1 MAKET
6 IKARIQLKNDTEEN
20 WNKAIN
26 FVPLQGEI
34 IIYSADNS
42 HPFSRI
48 KVGDGITTVI
58 KLPFVNTDGINGT
71 TIYADSMINWEANPL
86 FIPKKGDII
95 IFFDKTKIV
104 KDGSEIEIPG
114 FKIGDG
120 KAYNIDLPF
129 VGDDIIEQ
137 LLAHIKVNG
146 HTILSDVPANAVFT
160 DTTYTAGTGLELNNT
175 TFNNN
180 GVLDINSGNTN
191 GTIDIIRRA
200 GTKNVTIPGLN
211 SAAYTPIE
219 NYATAAQ
226 GTKADNAMPKS
237 GGTFTGNIVLAAD
250 PISNLHPAT
259 KQYVDNNVSI
269 SGTLA
274 TGTQIGILNIN
285 GNTTTLYTPNEAPM
299 TVQVTQ
305 STTTPTAEFI
315 ISTNT
320 ESSASLTGVL
330 GSTTA
335 IANGKIIYYMTK
347 YELPASEVTLTLRYA
362 SSSNYTAAIPIYSY
376 GTTRSVTPY
385 PASYILTLVYYNNA
399 FYLASNNIAIAI

>member
-48 KVGDGITTVI
+48 KVGDGITTVT
-58 KLPFVNTDGINGT
+58 KLPFVNADGINGS

-95 IFFDKTKIV
+95 IFFDKTKII

-137 LLAHIKVNG
+137 LLAHINDTSKHITEKEREYWNNK
-146 HTILSDVPANAVFT
+146 I
-160 DTTYTAGTGLELNNT
+160 TTYTAGTGLELNNT

-191 GTIDIIRRA
+191 GTIDIIRRT
-200 GTKNVTIPGLN
+200 GTKSVTIPGLG

-347 YELPASEVTLTLRYA
+347 YALPASEVTLTLRYA

>member
-137 LLAHIKVNG
+137 LLAHVNG

-160 DTTYTAGTGLELNNT
+160 DTTYAAGTGLELNNT

-211 SAAYTPIE
+211 SAAYTPVE

-285 GNTTTLYTPNEAPM
+285 GNSTTLYTPNEAPM

>member
-1 MAKET
+1 MG
-6 IKARIQLKNDTEEN
+6 N
-20 WNKAIN
+20 
-26 FVPLQGEI
+26 LQR
-34 IIYSADNS
+34 IIYLTEAQKNEL
-42 HPFSRI
+42 FENNI
-48 KVGDGITTVI
+48 IT
-58 KLPFVNTDGINGT
+58 VNNT
-71 TIYADSMINWEANPL
+71 TIVYNPN
-86 FIPKKGDII
+86 DIYI
-95 IFFDKTKIV
+95 TPD
-104 KDGSEIEIPG
+104 DGT
-114 FKIGDG
+114 
-120 KAYNIDLPF
+120 
-129 VGDDIIEQ
+129 
-137 LLAHIKVNG
+137 VNG

-191 GTIDIIRRA
+191 GTIEITRRA

-211 SAAYTPIE
+211 SAAYTPVE

-385 PASYILTLVYYNNA
+385 PASYILTLIYYNNA